1 MLFISSQAPNAVYLL
16 QVQCC
21 FIAANIVWA
30 GQCDNSLFLWKLT
43 AQQTMNTAIPLP
55 DFSETITAKFQL
67 AAYLLKIRFTTCQIR
82 VIHLPLQNILS
93 STNWNLWWIGC
104 VQLRRGQ
111 SSSTRETRDANWSPD
126 RAGWLTQVMAQP
138 LSLSEELKRQV
149 QTATQTM
156 GKKAQK
162 HL

>member
-1 MLFISSQAPNAVYLL
+1 
-16 QVQCC
+16 
-21 FIAANIVWA
+21 
-30 GQCDNSLFLWKLT
+30 
-43 AQQTMNTAIPLP
+43 MNTAIPLP

-93 STNWNLWWIGC
+93 STNWNLCWIGC

-156 GKKAQK
+156 GKKPRNPCNMIK
-162 HL
+162 HRLLGFPTWPTLEIFCSH